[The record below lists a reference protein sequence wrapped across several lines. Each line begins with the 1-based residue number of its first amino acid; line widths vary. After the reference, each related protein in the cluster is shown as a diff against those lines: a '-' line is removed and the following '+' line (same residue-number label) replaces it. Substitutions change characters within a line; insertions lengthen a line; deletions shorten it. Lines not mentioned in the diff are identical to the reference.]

1 MQRFRT
7 WSRALVRVV
16 LGCSAFATLGCG
28 VAFDPPTE
36 IKSLRVFGVQ
46 KDLPYARPGETVS
59 LTLSWHDGSP
69 KVDPAHPEKRTVRLA
84 WFGPCVNPPF
94 DSYAS
99 CGQAIE
105 RQQSNCREGE
115 DVCDP
120 AVNPDTSD
128 DLVTGVGPKF
138 ELTVPN
144 RSDTLHGNQ
153 DPKQPPYGLVYVF
166 FAACAGELGPS
177 QDPTFPAGCYAKD
190 DTSFENPLGSDD
202 FVAGY
207 TAIYVFG
214 DDYRNENPVINGFVV
229 NGKYDEEDVCI
240 GDSCLGTCTD
250 DGCVNRPPD
259 VDWNDRDAVNGYC
272 EKHPTYC
279 IPTCAD
285 DGDPLECPGYD
296 VHPGVDTAAS
306 SEPDQ
311 ITNENYGHSYVE
323 QMWIDYYSTRGAL
336 KSPTKLLQDAT
347 AGWNGGYGT
356 EFYAPD
362 TAGPVQLWAAVHDN
376 RGGVA
381 WAGITLVVR

>member
-1 MQRFRT
+1 MG
-7 WSRALVRVV
+7 ALVHALRARCL
-16 LGCSAFATLGCG
+16 LGGAALLALGCG
-28 VAFDPPTE
+28 AEFDSPAE

-69 KVDPAHPEKRTVRLA
+69 KVDPKDPAKRRVNLA
-84 WFGPCVNPPF
+84 WFGPCVNPAF

-99 CGQAIE
+99 CGEAIQ

-128 DLVTGVGPKF
+128 DLVTGSGPKF
-138 ELTVPN
+138 EVTVPN

-177 QDPTFPAGCYAKD
+177 QDPAFPAGCYAKD
-190 DTSFENPLGSDD
+190 DTSFQHPLGSDD

-214 DDYRNENPVINGFVV
+214 DDYRNQNPVIKGFVV
-229 NGKYDEEDVCI
+229 KGKYSEKDLCI
-240 GDSCLGTCTD
+240 GRSCLGKCTD
-250 DGCVNRPPD
+250 AGCVNRPAD
-259 VDWNDRDAVNGYC
+259 VDWNDEVAVNQYC
-272 EKHPTYC
+272 ADHPTYC
-279 IPTCAD
+279 VPPCAD

-296 VHPGVDTAAS
+296 VHPGVDKEAS

-311 ITNENYGHSYVE
+311 ITQEVYGRDYVE
-323 QMWIDYYSTRGAL
+323 QMWIDYYSTRGGFKA
-336 KSPTKLLQDAT
+336 PTKLLQDAS
-347 AGWNGGYGT
+347 AGWNSGYGT

-362 TAGPVQLWAAVHDN
+362 TKGPVQVWAAVHDN
-376 RGGVA
+376 RGGVE
-381 WAGITLVVR
+381 WAGITLIVR